1 MITRADYARNR
12 FEFLSRLVN
21 VRAAT
26 GLEIGASDL
35 PTVTLSGAKCFH
47 ANSRS
52 KSEMVALW
60 KLEPDAVPDIDYIVP
75 RNGLLSQ
82 SITDRRFDYIIL
94 AHVIEHIAD
103 PIGYIQ
109 DLAKLLNDNGV
120 IMMAIP
126 DKRRTFD
133 QSRELTRIEH
143 LLNDYYE
150 RPTYPSL
157 EHVMEYAP
165 CVIDELRGKG
175 VTDVY
180 RWAKQNHESGTADVH
195 CHVWT
200 DEHFFKQ
207 MNELIAGGLLP
218 AVSVIGHWPNRGD
231 FNEFMVGFRVR
242 KSDFHQ

>member
-1 MITRADYARNR
+1 MITRADYQRNR

-21 VRAAT
+21 IKTTT

-35 PTVTLSGAKCFH
+35 PTVKAFAGECFH

-52 KSEMVALW
+52 KSEMVSLW
-60 KLEPDAVPDIDYIVP
+60 KLDPNEVPDVDYIVP

-82 SITDRRFDYIIL
+82 TISDRKFDYIVL
-94 AHVIEHIAD
+94 AHVLEHIAD

-109 DLAKLLNDNGV
+109 DLSKLLNDKGV

-126 DKRRTFD
+126 DKRRTSD

-143 LLNDYYE
+143 LLNDHYE
-150 RPTYPSL
+150 RSTYPSL
-157 EHVMEYAP
+157 EHIMNFAP

-175 VTDVY
+175 SAELY
-180 RWAKQNHESGTADVH
+180 RWAKQNHESGNADVH

-207 MNELIAGGLLP
+207 MDELILGGLLP
-218 AVSVIGHWPNRGD
+218 GVSILRKWPNSGD
-231 FNEFMVGFRVR
+231 FNEFIIGLQVR
-242 KSDFHQ
+242 KAK